1 VNPKRISDGDG
12 VVMVM
17 VLVLVM
23 VMERS
28 SFGDRLFRWSTRAHD
43 VCFSWTQPGLSYTI
57 PLTAVLPTRVAPLT
71 VSGTKYLSKH

>member
-28 SFGDRLFRWSTRAHD
+28 SFGVRLFRWSTRAND
-43 VCFSWTQPGLSYTI
+43 VCFSWTQPGPQLDNSANGG
-57 PLTAVLPTRVAPLT
+57 TADQGGT
-71 VSGTKYLSKH
+71 VNG